1 MKKITILLLLTTVF
15 GFSQVKNGSIAYSLV
30 LTEDKEFLSL
40 EGMGSI
46 YKMAIEDAK
55 NIEFSLNFDA
65 QESYFKI
72 KDIMNS
78 NTADSDIAKS
88 FSGYS
93 APIYSNS
100 LTKKTLQTSSENF
113 FPKDK
118 YIVEK
123 EMVNDWVLRSETKMI
138 DNYLCYKAETVNV
151 VVNPKGTFRH
161 PVTAWYC
168 PKIPFPFGPKG
179 YGNLPGL
186 ILELQVRNV
195 VFGAKSIVFNSSEK
209 LEIIKP
215 TKGKMISYEDY
226 NKEVAKIAD
235 QMFSGK

>member
-1 MKKITILLLLTTVF
+1 MKKITFLLLLTTVF
-15 GFSQVKNGSIAYSLV
+15 SFAQVKNGSITYSLV
-30 LTEDKEFLSL
+30 LTEDKVFLDL
-40 EGMGSI
+40 EGIGPVYRS
-46 YKMAIEDAK
+46 AIEDAK
-55 NIEFSLNFDA
+55 NIEFLLNFDA
-65 QESYFKI
+65 QESFFKI
-72 KDIMNS
+72 KDAMTPNEANS
-78 NTADSDIAKS
+78 NIAKN

-93 APIYSNS
+93 SPIYSNS

-118 YIVEK
+118 YIVEQ
-123 EMVNDWVLRSETKMI
+123 EMSNDWVLTSETKMI

-151 VVNPKGTFRH
+151 VVNSKGTFRH

-215 TKGKMISYEDY
+215 TKGKTISFEDY
-226 NKEVAKIAD
+226 NKEVAKVAD